1 MFVFVN
7 IYIISAHKNWLPALF
22 EKYSGNITRKY
33 SNQYYATYYQ
43 KSFVKKNKDVTR
55 ARYSSWRDYLD
66 FITGEPRYTYCRDI
80 SQSYQNIPEID
91 FSKYKSDIIKLVSHP
106 GLNGYLWK
114 DNKKYKDIYLYE
126 FLQYA
131 ENFENLKLIDIK
143 DPNFK
148 TLWKNGNNGNT
159 GKNSDVNREE
169 YLNKKGFQIFVKKD
183 KNIVGVLSGNWNRID
198 NFYNEYLEKLN
209 LNVSALIVNQNKEII
224 YSNKQDPELDILIDS
239 EKRYKGKFAGVVGE
253 FRVISFPQNGNIVL
267 LLYKASSFLFYFL
280 KALMI
285 CIVGGFFFIIA
296 FYINKKYKNL
306 FHFIEFDKMDQLLS
320 RSVRLQQDSLE
331 LVDKYYQ
338 RVIQTREKEVENYQL
353 ISKYLALL
361 GEKRLKK
368 SEALENNNYI

>member
-1 MFVFVN
+1 MFIFVN
-7 IYIISAHKNWLPALF
+7 IYIVSAHKNWLPALF
-22 EKYSGNITRKY
+22 EKYSGDITRKF
-33 SNQYYATYYQ
+33 SNQYFATYYQ
-43 KSFVKKNKDVTR
+43 KSFVKKDKDLTI

-66 FITGEPRYTYCRDI
+66 YITGEPRYKYCRDI

-91 FSKYKSDIIKLVSHP
+91 YSIYKSDIIKLVSHP

-114 DNKKYKDIYLYE
+114 GNKKYKDIYLYE

-143 DPNFK
+143 DSQFK
-148 TLWKNGNNGNT
+148 SLWKNSNNGSN
-159 GKNSDVNREE
+159 GKKSDVTREE
-169 YLNKKGFQIFVKKD
+169 YLDKKGFQAFVKKD
-183 KNIVGVLSGNWNRID
+183 QNIVGVLSGKWNRID

-209 LNVSALIVNQNKEII
+209 LNVSALIVNQKKEII
-224 YSNKQDPELDILIDS
+224 YSNRQDPEIDMLIDS
-239 EKRYKGKFAGVVGE
+239 EKRYMGPFAGVVGE
-253 FRVISFPQNGNIVL
+253 FRVISFPQNGNLVL

-285 CIVGGFFFIIA
+285 CIVAGFFFIIA

-306 FHFIEFDKMDQLLS
+306 FYFIEFDRMDQLLS
-320 RSVRLQQDSLE
+320 RSVKLQQDSVE

-338 RVIQTREKEVENYQL
+338 RVIQSREKEVENYQL

-368 SEALENNNYI
+368 SEVLENNNYI